1 MIESIKLH
9 RTKGNNKNPCTYQRT
24 VSGTELSVYL
34 DLDSCLCQ
42 DSWIQIEMVD
52 LGCGIGP
59 GTVPGSKSMSL
70 NQRMVSQVSDGNLSS
85 CAAIQSI
92 R

>member
-1 MIESIKLH
+1 M
-9 RTKGNNKNPCTYQRT
+9 
-24 VSGTELSVYL
+24 SVYL

-42 DSWIQIEMVD
+42 DSWIQTEMVD
-52 LGCGIGP
+52 LGCGLGP
-59 GTVPGSKSMSL
+59 GTVLDSKYSTL